1 MPAAKVSVKGQV
13 VIPAEIRRH
22 HGIRPGT
29 TVQVVDADDHIVIVP
44 AAERPTA
51 DFRGLL
57 KREDSLTAELLR
69 ERKRERALE

>member
-13 VIPAEIRRH
+13 VLPAEIRRRY
-22 HGIRPGT
+22 GIHPGM

-44 AAERPTA
+44 AAERPIA

-57 KREDSLTAELLR
+57 RGDDSLTEELLR
-69 ERKRERALE
+69 ERKADRARE